1 MAEHVDKEG
10 RYMNQWLAD
19 LFFALPRTLTESYVF
34 GSLCLLF
41 CWLCYVADIR
51 AAITRAVRERCSA
64 AFRQEHLGRP
74 WHRLFYATARQ
85 KAGLDEGG
93 VYLTNLLSFLLLAMT
108 TLIHASLAVL
118 CVREMDTAITA
129 DKLLL
134 TVTICVISV
143 LSLITQPGA
152 TLERRT
158 RWGSRKTGN
167 IVRAV
172 LREVLIAAVLFL
184 WLYDAYFLPALL

>member
-1 MAEHVDKEG
+1 
-10 RYMNQWLAD
+10 
-19 LFFALPRTLTESYVF
+19 
-34 GSLCLLF
+34 
-41 CWLCYVADIR
+41 
-51 AAITRAVRERCSA
+51 
-64 AFRQEHLGRP
+64 
-74 WHRLFYATARQ
+74 LFYATARQ

-108 TLIHASLAVL
+108 TLIHAALAVL

-158 RWGSRKTGN
+158 RWGFRKTGN